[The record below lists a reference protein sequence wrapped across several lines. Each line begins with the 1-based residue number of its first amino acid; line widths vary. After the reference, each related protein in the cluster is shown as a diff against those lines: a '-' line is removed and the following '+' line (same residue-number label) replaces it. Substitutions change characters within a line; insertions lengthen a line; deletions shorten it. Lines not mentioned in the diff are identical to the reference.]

1 MSGKIKARNITSQV
15 TGPTFDHNSPLKF
28 PNKGKEHGKTKSGS
42 TILPHAPGPTWLI
55 DKPGVPSMHPSE
67 YGKHKEMTSK
77 AASNFNPMNAS
88 VNKVCD
94 RTASAKSGESTPSYP
109 LKKSYEK

>member
-1 MSGKIKARNITSQV
+1 MSGKIKAKGVVSHAV
-15 TGPTFDHNSPLKF
+15 GPTYTANDAAGF

-42 TILPHAPGPTWLI
+42 TILPHAPGPTWTV

-67 YGKHKEMTSK
+67 YGKGKELSSK
-77 AASNFNPMNAS
+77 AEPKFNPMKS
-88 VNKVCD
+88 TVNLVCD
-94 RTASAKSGESTPSYP
+94 RTASAKSGETTPSYP